1 MADRRR
7 RLGIRGRVVASFLVL
22 LVAAE
27 AVSLLVL
34 HQVGT
39 ARIHEQADRD
49 LDQAA
54 ADLRDRLDSLPV
66 PVGSPGGP
74 TVAEVLEQELAARP
88 ARDDQAYLGIVD
100 GRPSVATTGAPVALA
115 GLDLVAE
122 WAGLETTASGTTA
135 TDAGTMRW
143 LAVPVLADGRPVG
156 VLVAA
161 EFLGRAEDDLSA
173 TVATVAVVTLLV
185 LAGASLLAW
194 GAAGRAL
201 VPLHRLAGTARS
213 IEDGSDLSRRIEVD
227 RADEVGA
234 LASSLNGMLDRL
246 EGAFASQQRF
256 LDDAGHELRTPIT
269 IVRGHLELL
278 DDDPVQRAEDVALV
292 LDELDRMD
300 RLVGDLRLIARSGR
314 PDFLDRADVDLAV
327 LVEGIGRRA
336 EVLGRRSW
344 RVVVPRPV
352 TVHVDGQRLTEAVL
366 NLADNAV
373 DATGDD
379 EVVEIGGRLDGDD
392 VVLWVRDEGDGL
404 GADEIDHLFD
414 RTPRPGPRRAGS
426 TGLGLPIV
434 AAIAEAHGGSVAVG
448 SSPGRGATFTVRVP
462 RGGSGT

>member
-1 MADRRR
+1 VTDRRR

-39 ARIHEQADRD
+39 TRIHEQADRD

-54 ADLRDRLDSLPV
+54 ADLRDRLDGLAV

-74 TVAEVLEQELAARP
+74 TVAEVLEQELGARP
-88 ARDDQAYLGIVD
+88 ARDDQAYLAIVD
-100 GRPSVATTGAPVALA
+100 GRPSVATTGAPLALAELDLVGVWA
-115 GLDLVAE
+115 GLDA
-122 WAGLETTASGTTA
+122 TASGTA
-135 TDAGTMRW
+135 STDAGTMRW

-156 VLVAA
+156 ALVAT
-161 EFLGRAEDDLSA
+161 EFLRRAEDDLSA
-173 TVATVAVVTLLV
+173 TVTTVAVVTLLV

-201 VPLHRLAGTARS
+201 APLHRLAGTARS
-213 IEDGSDLSRRIEVD
+213 IEDGTDLSRRIEVD
-227 RADEVGA
+227 RADEVGT

-278 DDDPVQRAEDVALV
+278 DDDPDRRAEDVALV

-300 RLVGDLRLIARSGR
+300 RLVRDLRLIARSGR
-314 PDFLDRADVDLAV
+314 PDFLDRADVDLAA

-344 RVVVPRPV
+344 RVIPPPPA

-392 VVLWVRDEGDGL
+392 LVLWVRDEGDGL
-404 GADEIDHLFD
+404 EPHELAHLFD
-414 RTPRPGPRRAGS
+414 RTPRSGPRRPGS

-434 AAIAEAHGGSVAVG
+434 AAIAEAHGGSVAVESQPGTG
-448 SSPGRGATFTVRVP
+448 STFTVRVP
-462 RGGSGT
+462 RAGSGS